1 MTSVQFFSLS
11 KNHSTL
17 AQIHLVSHFDNCIWQ
32 VSPEEGAQLGSE
44 HNAMFREVSVSESP
58 VDLCEILNMAVIE
71 SLPSSEFLTQASS
84 LEEWVPSQA
93 GCHRRGILRGGRVF
107 LGSVNKVDRTMQK
120 QLNAKLNV

>member
-84 LEEWVPSQA
+84 LEEWVRSQA
-93 GCHRRGILRGGRVF
+93 GCHLRCILRGGRVF

>member
-1 MTSVQFFSLS
+1 M
-11 KNHSTL
+11 
-17 AQIHLVSHFDNCIWQ
+17 SHFDKFIWQ
-32 VSPEEGAQLGSE
+32 VSPEEGSQLGSE

-84 LEEWVPSQA
+84 LEDWVPSQA
-93 GCHRRGILRGGRVF
+93 GCNCRGILRGGRVF